1 MKKLFALLMT
11 LVLLLSLAACS
22 KNEGTETTVN
32 ENTEATASKET
43 TDSAS
48 SETKDEK
55 RTLTILCEAG
65 SPGEIVAKGTATEF
79 EETHPGVTVVVDP
92 VPYSGIFDKLGTE
105 VKSGKIIHDVATLD
119 VLWLSAFKNSIEPLD
134 SYITED
140 MISDFLP
147 TMLEGGTLDGEVLG
161 MPMWI
166 NSKVLMY
173 RKSYFE
179 NEQNKADFKAK
190 YGYDLVVPT
199 TWTQY
204 MDVST
209 FFTDADNNFYGTAV
223 YGANGGDT
231 VCSWLDHALQ
241 AGAGPLIL
249 DGDKVVIDQQPYI
262 DAANFMKAQFD
273 AGIVPPDSLSN
284 ASGEVI
290 NYFNNGQ
297 LAMMLNWSHF
307 YPSANEALGGDVGVA
322 PMIGG
327 SAGVGATTGPWYEV
341 AMKDSANKELAI
353 EYLKFMY
360 DHNGDYM
367 EASLKIAGRTS
378 VYEEYSKIE
387 GNEHLQAVLDTLGSK
402 ASGNRPNTPYWTEI
416 EQILANAIHSVIA
429 GEMTAEDAM
438 ASAKTDIE
446 QVIK

>member
-11 LVLLLSLAACS
+11 LVLLLSLTACS
-22 KNEGTETTVN
+22 KSEGTETTVS
-32 ENTEATASKET
+32 EDTKTTAGAG
-43 TDSAS
+43 D
-48 SETKDEK
+48 ETKVEK

-65 SPGEIVAKGTATEF
+65 SPGEIVAKNTAAAF
-79 EETHPGVTVVVDP
+79 EEMHPGVTVVVDP
-92 VPYSGIFDKLGTE
+92 VPYTGIFDKLSTE
-105 VKSGKIIHDVATLD
+105 IKSGNIIHDVATLD
-119 VLWLSAFKNSIEPLD
+119 VLWLSAFKRGIEPLD

-140 MISDFLP
+140 MTSDFLP

-173 RKSYFE
+173 RKSYFDDE
-179 NEQNKADFKAK
+179 MNKVNFKEK
-190 YGYDLVVPT
+190 YGYDLAVPT
-199 TWTQY
+199 TWDEY

-209 FFTDADNNFYGTAV
+209 FFTDASKNFYGTAV
-223 YGANGGDT
+223 YGANNGDT

-262 DAANFMKAQFD
+262 DAINFMKAQFD

-307 YPSANEALGGDVGVA
+307 YPSAKETLGGDVGVA

-341 AMKDSANKELAI
+341 ALKDSKNKELAI

-360 DHNGDYM
+360 DHNSDYM

-378 VYEEYSKIE
+378 VYEKYSKIE
-387 GNEHLQAVLDTLGSK
+387 GNEHLKAVLDTLSSK

-416 EQILANAIHSVIA
+416 EQILADAIHSAIS

-438 ASAKTDIE
+438 AAAKDNIE
-446 QVIK
+446 KIIK